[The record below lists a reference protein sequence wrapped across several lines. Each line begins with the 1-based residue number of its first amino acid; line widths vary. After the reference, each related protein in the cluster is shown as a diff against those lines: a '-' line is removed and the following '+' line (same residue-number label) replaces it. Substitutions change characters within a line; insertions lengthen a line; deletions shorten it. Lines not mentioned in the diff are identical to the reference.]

1 VGESSYNG
9 EQHTFG
15 FNYLINNFPETHY
28 FISQRATINLG
39 SQHRNK
45 PRSIHLIR
53 MMKQTMSVYPEME
66 NSELTVNILK
76 TVTTSK
82 QRLSSMA

>member
-1 VGESSYNG
+1 
-9 EQHTFG
+9 
-15 FNYLINNFPETHY
+15 
-28 FISQRATINLG
+28 
-39 SQHRNK
+39 
-45 PRSIHLIR
+45 

-82 QRLSSMA
+82 ERLSAVA